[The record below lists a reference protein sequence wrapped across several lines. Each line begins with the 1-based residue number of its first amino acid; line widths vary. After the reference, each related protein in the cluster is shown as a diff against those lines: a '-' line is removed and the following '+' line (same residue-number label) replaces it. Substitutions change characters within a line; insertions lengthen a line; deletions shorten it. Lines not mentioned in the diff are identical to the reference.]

1 MYLYT
6 HVCLCVPS
14 LFSCVRLFATL
25 WTVACWAP
33 LSMRFSRQEYWS
45 GLSCPSPGDL
55 PNSGIKSASLTSPA
69 FLYVYTYIS
78 ILMEYII
85 AVVQWLSHVQLFAT
99 PWTAACQAS
108 LPFTISQSLL
118 KLKSIESVM
127 PTNHLVFCCPLLLL
141 PSIFLSISPSNEY
154 SGLISFR
161 IDCFD
166 ILSA

>member
-1 MYLYT
+1 MYIYMYLCT
-6 HVCLCVPS
+6 HVCLCVLS
-14 LFSCVRLFATL
+14 LFSRVRLFATL
-25 WTVACWAP
+25 WTVACGAP

-85 AVVQWLSHVQLFAT
+85 AVVQRLSHVQLFAT
-99 PWTAACQAS
+99 AWTAACQAS

-127 PTNHLVFCCPLLLL
+127 PSNHLVFCCPLLLL
-141 PSIFLSISPSNEY
+141 PSIFLSISV
-154 SGLISFR
+154 F
-161 IDCFD
+161 FQ
-166 ILSA
+166 